1 MVWRDF
7 PHTLPESPK
16 AAEAGQCAYDQGKFW
31 EYHDLLYDRAPA
43 LSLGDLE
50 GYATQ
55 VGLDAAKFRT
65 CLETGRDKAKV
76 EHDLQDA
83 LDRHLP
89 GTPAFLVNNQAV
101 IGPQPFEYFKSLMDP
116 LLTAGG

>member
-1 MVWRDF
+1 M
-7 PHTLPESPK
+7 
-16 AAEAGQCAYDQGKFW
+16 
-31 EYHDLLYDRAPA
+31 YDRAPA

-55 VGLDAAKFRT
+55 VGLDAAKFKT
-65 CLETGRDKAKV
+65 CLESGQDKAKV
-76 EHDLQDA
+76 EHNLQDA

-101 IGPQPFEYFKSLMDP
+101 IGPQSFEYFKNLSSILIWLMVNSRWFIFSSFP
-116 LLTAGG
+116 QRLSAISYEP